1 MRRIFVVGKKRALL
15 RTIIDGHPHLATIVQ
30 AIHDAGGRALLVGG
44 AVRDLYLGRA
54 FKDLDIE
61 VYGLS
66 LSALEKVLKRF
77 GPVSQ
82 VGKSFGVLR
91 LHTLDIDWALP
102 RRDSRGRKPA
112 VKIDPN
118 MPYKDAFARR
128 DLTINAMGL
137 DLVTYELIDP
147 FNGLRDLKEKKLRTP
162 DSNRFI
168 EDPLRFYRVVQCVGR
183 FEMKPDRVL
192 EQLCKTMSLRGVSRE
207 RVEMEYAK
215 LLLQS
220 ARPSLGIEWL
230 RRIGRLE
237 ELLPE
242 LAALRHVAQDSIW
255 HPEGDAYIHTLQVL
269 DAAAG
274 MHYHSSK
281 EKLIAM
287 WTALGHDL
295 GKATC
300 SQKKPDGRISAHG
313 HEMASVP
320 LVKKLLKRI
329 TRDRELLLGV
339 CTIVRYHMCPGQFIA
354 HKAKPAAYK
363 RLAAKLAA
371 PVTLE
376 LLGTFA
382 CADKRGRN
390 PKGSAPLARG
400 AAMER
405 AFLRKAKELNVLRS
419 VEKPILLGRD
429 LLDVMPPGPEMGR
442 VLKKAYALQLE
453 RGITDKNTLK
463 QMVLKKL

>member
-1 MRRIFVVGKKRALL
+1 MRRIYVVGKKRALL
-15 RTIIDGHPHLATIVQ
+15 RTIIDGYPHLATIIQ

-44 AVRDLYLGRA
+44 AVRDLHLNRA

-66 LSALEKVLKRF
+66 LFVLEKLLKRF
-77 GPVSQ
+77 GSVSQ

-91 LHTLDIDWALP
+91 LHTLDIDWSLP
-102 RRDSRGRKPA
+102 RRDSVGRKPI
-112 VKIDPN
+112 VEIDPE
-118 MPYKDAFARR
+118 MSFKDAFARR
-128 DLTINAMGL
+128 DLTINAMGI

-162 DSNRFI
+162 DKNRFI
-168 EDPLRFYRVVQCVGR
+168 EDPLRFYRVMQCVGR
-183 FEMKPDRVL
+183 FEMKPDREL
-192 EQLCKTMSLRGVSRE
+192 ERICKTMSLQGVSRE

-230 RRIGRLE
+230 RRVGRLE
-237 ELLPE
+237 ELWPE
-242 LAALRHVAQDSIW
+242 LAVLRHVAQDRVW
-255 HPEGDAYIHTLQVL
+255 HPEGDVYIHTLQVL

-274 MHYHSSK
+274 MRYNSSK
-281 EKLIAM
+281 EKLIAL
-287 WTALGHDL
+287 WAALGHDL
-295 GKATC
+295 GKAKC

-313 HEMASVP
+313 HEMASIP
-320 LVKKLLKRI
+320 LIKKVLKRI
-329 TRDRELLLGV
+329 TRDRELVQGV
-339 CTIVRYHMCPGQFIA
+339 CAIIRYHMCPGQFIA

-363 RLAAKLAA
+363 RLAAKLT
-371 PVTLE
+371 PLVTLE

-405 AFLRKAKELNVLRS
+405 AFLRKAQELNVLRS

-442 VLKKAYALQLE
+442 ALKKAYALQLE
-453 RGITDKNTLK
+453 RGITDKDELK
-463 QMVLKKL
+463 RLALKKL